1 VCKHRTSPGPARQEV
16 CSGCS
21 GPAKQQVY
29 SDPVA
34 GALSKTLT
42 DIRPLQSS
50 ADYRRL
56 WAGNTISQLGQQ
68 MTAVTIAIQVWALT
82 HSTFAVG
89 LVGLF
94 ALGPLIVFGLYGG
107 AVADAVDRRKV
118 ALVASGGLWLLSLA
132 LVVQAAAGLGST
144 TVLYVIVAA
153 QSGCFAVNNPTRA
166 AIVPRLISADLLPAA
181 NALNSA
187 SFNLGFTLG
196 PLLGAFAISTGGY
209 TFAYGIDAI
218 TFTAA
223 LYALYRLPPIP
234 PQPSEGAPVGRP
246 GLRSV
251 VEGLAFLKNAP
262 NVRMTFIVDLFAMVL
277 AQPRALFPAVAGGFF
292 GGGVRTIGLLQAAP
306 AIGSLLAFLFS
317 GWVGKVRRQGVAIAV
332 SVVVYGAA
340 VLAFGFA
347 RALWLGVALLAMSGA
362 ADMISS
368 AYRSTILQVAAPDN
382 LRGRLQGVFTVV
394 VAGGPRLGDFVAG
407 SAAALTTPT
416 LALAAGGA
424 ACMVGVAIASARE
437 RQFLSYDGLHPT
449 P

>member
-1 VCKHRTSPGPARQEV
+1 
-16 CSGCS
+16 
-21 GPAKQQVY
+21 
-29 SDPVA
+29 VA
-34 GALSKTLT
+34 GAVSKMLT

-107 AVADAVDRRKV
+107 AVADVVDRRRV
-118 ALVASGGLWLLSLA
+118 ALVASGGLWVLSLA
-132 LVVQAAAGLGST
+132 LVLQAAVGLGSV
-144 TVLYVIVAA
+144 TVLYVIVAV

-181 NALNSA
+181 NALNMA

-196 PLLGAFAISTGGY
+196 QLLGAFAISAGGY
-209 TFAYGIDAI
+209 TFAYGIDAV

-234 PQPSEGAPVGRP
+234 PLPLEGAAVGRP

-251 VEGLAFLKNAP
+251 IEGLAFLKNAR
-262 NVRMTFIVDLFAMVL
+262 NVRMTFILDLFAMVL

-306 AIGSLLAFLFS
+306 AIGALLAFAFS

-332 SVVVYGAA
+332 AVAAYGAA

-394 VAGGPRLGDFVAG
+394 VAGGPRMGDFVAG
-407 SAAALTTPT
+407 STAALTTPT

-424 ACMVGVAIASARE
+424 ACMVGVVLASARQ
-437 RQFLSYDGLHPT
+437 RQFLAYDAREPT
-449 P
+449 A

>member
-1 VCKHRTSPGPARQEV
+1 M
-16 CSGCS
+16 
-21 GPAKQQVY
+21 
-29 SDPVA
+29 
-34 GALSKTLT
+34 SKTLT

-166 AIVPRLISADLLPAA
+166 AIVPRLISDDLLPAA

-234 PQPSEGAPVGRP
+234 PQPSEGATVGRP

-251 VEGLAFLKNAP
+251 VEGLALLKNAP

-306 AIGSLLAFLFS
+306 AIGSLLAFIFS

-437 RQFLSYDGLHPT
+437 RQ
-449 P
+449 

>member
-1 VCKHRTSPGPARQEV
+1 M
-16 CSGCS
+16 
-21 GPAKQQVY
+21 
-29 SDPVA
+29 
-34 GALSKTLT
+34 SKTLT

-107 AVADAVDRRKV
+107 AIADAVDRRKV

-234 PQPSEGAPVGRP
+234 PQPSEGATVGRP

-437 RQFLSYDGLHPT
+437 RHFLSYDGLHPT